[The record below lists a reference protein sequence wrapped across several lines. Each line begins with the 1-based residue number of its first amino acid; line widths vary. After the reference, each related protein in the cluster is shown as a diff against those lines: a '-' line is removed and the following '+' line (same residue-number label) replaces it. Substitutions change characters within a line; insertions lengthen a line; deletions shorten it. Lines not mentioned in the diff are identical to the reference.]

1 MLKKYVALLF
11 LLLGCALCSPAA
23 DTSGASPIIVGGN
36 FSVQSNV
43 AANTR
48 GFTQQARDAEVAS
61 LRDKINAGQY
71 KEVILRI
78 NHLISN
84 NFLDDR
90 FYLLEAIAF
99 DHLGDDDSVIY
110 TASQAISVAPQDPR
124 AYLLR
129 AGARL
134 KKQDWENARMDID
147 AALKLNPQS
156 QLAKQYQKE
165 LKEKQPF
172 KREGAVPTAKELAKQ
187 RTTPTWLTL
196 YFVIVV
202 VAILLFLYWRYEDL
216 LHQPKNAFA
225 RKEVEIKE
233 QYDFIRQ
240 IGEGGMGKVYEA
252 YDRVLKR
259 RVAIKRAPSWCA
271 MPTSASS
278 SCPRRAWWP
287 FCATRALWKFTPLLS
302 RKVRSTWCLNMWTGN
317 PWKRAWILTGGYLSP
332 RRNKFSATSAR
343 ACNTPTRRTLSTA
356 I

>member
-11 LLLGCALCSPAA
+11 LLLGCVLCSPAA
-23 DTSGASPIIVGGN
+23 DRSGASPIIVGGN

-48 GFTQQARDAEVAS
+48 GFTQQARDAEVAA

-134 KKQDWENARMDID
+134 KKQDWENAQMDID

-172 KREGAVPTAKELAKQ
+172 KREGTVPTAKELAKQ

-259 RVAIKRAPSWCA
+259 RVAIKR
-271 MPTSASS
+271 
-278 SCPRRAWWP
+278 
-287 FCATRALWKFTPLLS
+287 
-302 RKVRSTWCLNMWTGN
+302 VRPELVRHAYIREQFGT
-317 PWKRAWILTGGYLSP
+317 K
-332 RRNKFSATSAR
+332 
-343 ACNTPTRRTLSTA
+343 
-356 I
+356 